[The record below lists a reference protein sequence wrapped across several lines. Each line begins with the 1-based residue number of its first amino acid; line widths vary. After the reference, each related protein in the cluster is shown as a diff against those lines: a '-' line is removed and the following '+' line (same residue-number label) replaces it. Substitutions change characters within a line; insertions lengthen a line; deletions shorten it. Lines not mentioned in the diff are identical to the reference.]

1 MFAVFYTLLLL
12 ASGLQVVTAEV
23 KHVND
28 GDKVEQVVSLLHG
41 ISQKLAA
48 ERKKED
54 IVYDEINRYCTA
66 GDGTS
71 QASAKSGNSQ
81 ASAMSGIEKKLDQ
94 LKQASQAAQVQEA
107 DAVDKGLPKAEP
119 ARAPE
124 VTKDQ
129 VAVSHDAEEG
139 DHDAPSQDAGADD
152 ATKQMALSPDSVA
165 ADSDPLDS
173 AQERLSLFAITDDV
187 PVSVHQQKKDEPV
200 AMTKAETKQIEKDD
214 SASDD
219 QLANIVK
226 AAVEP
231 LGKNAIS
238 SDVVQSDTASIE
250 DLVKKSD
257 SALSSEEP
265 LASEILSNDDPGF
278 GDAVFSAAPIQ
289 QVPERSPVLVKRSLV
304 EQPETQAKQELAK
317 SQDTDAARA
326 KPAPVAVAVAVADAA
341 RSEFAATANE
351 VTNLEKEFDPP
362 VSKAQQQADVATM
375 SAAIIDLGGAL
386 PAETNDPSI
395 DQQALQFYNG
405 FGGEGEGEPSAS
417 DTMGSLAA
425 SPAFLQV
432 TQHHH
437 HQLSAKLAPV
447 VREDLDAAFVA
458 LKAIAED
465 TQSAM
470 SIMSM
475 LSKAGDV
482 DPTPDTS
489 SDLLHGECDSLMQKF
504 KQRQAV
510 RAKQEAE
517 LETRSQQ
524 LLQSLHPTM
533 EETFPVPTKLLQKAH
548 KHLRSHQ

>member
-12 ASGLQVVTAEV
+12 ASGLQVVIAEV

-28 GDKVEQVVSLLHG
+28 GGKVEQVVSLLHG

-54 IVYDEINRYCTA
+54 IVYDEIKRYCTT
-66 GDGTS
+66 GDGNS
-71 QASAKSGNSQ
+71 PASAKPGVSQ

-107 DAVDKGLPKAEP
+107 DAVDPLPKAEP

-139 DHDAPSQDAGADD
+139 DHDAPSQNAGADD
-152 ATKQMALSPDSVA
+152 ATKQMAFSPDSVA
-165 ADSDPLDS
+165 GDSDPLDS

-200 AMTKAETKQIEKDD
+200 AMTKAETKQLVKDD
-214 SASDD
+214 SASED

-265 LASEILSNDDPGF
+265 LASEILSNDDPF

-289 QVPERSPVLVKRSLV
+289 QVPERSVPVKKSL
-304 EQPETQAKQELAK
+304 EQLETQAKQELAK

-326 KPAPVAVAVAVADAA
+326 ESAPVAAAVAVADAA
-341 RSEFAATANE
+341 QSEFAATANE
-351 VTNLEKEFDPP
+351 VTNLEKDFDPP
-362 VSKAQQQADVATM
+362 VSKAQQQANVATM
-375 SAAIIDLGGAL
+375 SAAFIDLGGAL

-395 DQQALQFYNG
+395 DQQALQFYNS

-417 DTMGSLAA
+417 DTLGGLAA

-432 TQHHH
+432 SRHH

-475 LSKAGDV
+475 LSKAEDV
-482 DPTPDTS
+482 EPAPDTS
-489 SDLLHGECDSLMQKF
+489 SDLVHGECDSLMQKF
-504 KQRQAV
+504 KQRRAV

-524 LLQSLHPTM
+524 FLQSLHPTM
-533 EETFPVPTKLLQKAH
+533 EETFPVPTKLFQKAH
-548 KHLRSHQ
+548 KNLRSHQ